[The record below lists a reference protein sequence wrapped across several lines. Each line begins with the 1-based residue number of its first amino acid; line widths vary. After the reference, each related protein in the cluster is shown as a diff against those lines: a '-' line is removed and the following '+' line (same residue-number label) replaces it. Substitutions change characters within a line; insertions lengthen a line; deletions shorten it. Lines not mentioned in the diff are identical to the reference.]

1 MTTTPET
8 MTYNELKAH
17 YVAVRKRLGG
27 LGKSA
32 GLVPIRRVEVA
43 PVLPPVEPE
52 IKTPEPEP
60 EIIFRVDTIPKNKF
74 NELLITVARK
84 HQIDPNKLVSSTRK
98 IGVVRI
104 RREVVWHAVKDL
116 KYSLSQVGRWLR
128 KDHTTIHHDIQMYEK
143 QINHVSAA

>member
-1 MTTTPET
+1 MTMTPET

-43 PVLPPVEPE
+43 PVLPPVVEPE
-52 IKTPEPEP
+52 VVKKPEPP

-74 NELLITVARK
+74 NELLIMVAKK

-143 QINHVSAA
+143 QINVSGS